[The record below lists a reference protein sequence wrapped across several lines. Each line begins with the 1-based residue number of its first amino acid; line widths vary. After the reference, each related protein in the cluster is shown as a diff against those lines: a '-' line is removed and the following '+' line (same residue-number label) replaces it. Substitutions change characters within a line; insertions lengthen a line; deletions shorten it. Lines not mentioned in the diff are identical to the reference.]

1 MKKKDNL
8 IGKLV
13 EALTGEKAELSREKL
28 VQYLTERGMDR
39 ESVNTII
46 KRMQDRSGDQDVFH
60 TQDLLQGV
68 RIFNALERILFT
80 EEALDKL
87 TLCKYLGLIDE
98 NDMEE
103 TIEIALQMDILPVEE
118 PVISKIITYIS
129 GIDLDTGEI
138 RFYQ

>member
-28 VQYLTERGMDR
+28 VQYLTDRGMDR
-39 ESVNTII
+39 DSVNTIV
-46 KRMQDRSGDQDVFH
+46 KRMQDRSGDHDLFH
-60 TQDLLQGV
+60 TQDLIQGV
-68 RIFNALERILFT
+68 RLFNTLERMLFT

-103 TIEIALQMDILPVEE
+103 AIEIALQMDVLPVEE
-118 PVISKIITYIS
+118 SVITKIIAYIS
-129 GIDLDTGEI
+129 GVDLDADEFH
-138 RFYQ
+138 FYQ

>member
-28 VQYLTERGMDR
+28 VQYLTDRGMDR
-39 ESVNTII
+39 DSVNTIV
-46 KRMQDRSGDQDVFH
+46 KRMQDRSGDHDLFH
-60 TQDLLQGV
+60 TQDLIQGV
-68 RIFNALERILFT
+68 RLFNTLERMLFT

-103 TIEIALQMDILPVEE
+103 AIEIALQMDVLPVEE
-118 PVISKIITYIS
+118 SVITKIIAYIS
-129 GIDLDTGEI
+129 GVDLDTDEFY
-138 RFYQ
+138 FYQ

>member
-68 RIFNALERILFT
+68 RIFNALERMLFT

>member
-39 ESVNTII
+39 ESVNTIV
-46 KRMQDRSGDQDVFH
+46 KRMQDRSGDHDVFH

-68 RIFNALERILFT
+68 RIFNALERMLFT